1 IIKGEDKISALP
13 DDLLVH
19 ILLRLYTKDVLATM
33 ILSKRWQYVWT
44 MVPRLGYTNIND
56 DDTNNSLFGRL
67 LGRFFHKSEHQQ
79 RCLWRFIDKSLQLH
93 KGPLLTL
100 VIELI
105 GPSRCH
111 VDVGKWIANAVDR
124 RVCELLL
131 RITWT
136 SLEPANLCKSLYTCD
151 TLVKLHLSDKIIVD
165 VPSRVSLPSLK
176 RIVLS
181 RLWSNCPILKSVSV
195 DRHPHDNVRNFNIK
209 APSLESLLYYNLY
222 HVVVHNEGIW
232 GSLVIDSPA
241 LREFFYRDFSG
252 DSCSIENKPCFHKAS
267 IDFDSYP
274 DDKFMRSL
282 SSVMYLELDLSGA
295 TAAWCNAI
303 NFPKL
308 VKCALTLLID
318 LDWLELL
325 MGLLQNSPNLKALF
339 IYQKCSELL
348 QSGLLPKGP
357 RHCLSRVCN
366 AFRLMPGVVRPP
378 AFLTTSSVPGCFSSH
393 LEIFEWTG
401 YIGRSK
407 EKETITYIFANYKCL
422 KRAHFSMKSTCKDID
437 REKMMKELK
446 SMCRVSTSSQ
456 LLFSTWNFR
465 AL

>member
-1 IIKGEDKISALP
+1 MFGRLLLVISSISVASYAISILTQQTSLRFIKKTAKRRRRHQIIKGEDKISALP

-176 RIVLS
+176 R
-181 RLWSNCPILKSVSV
+181 
-195 DRHPHDNVRNFNIK
+195 
-209 APSLESLLYYNLY
+209 
-222 HVVVHNEGIW
+222 NEGIW

-339 IYQKCSELL
+339 IYQ
-348 QSGLLPKGP
+348 SGLLPKGP

-378 AFLTTSSVPGCFSSH
+378 AFLTTRGLLTVMSSVPGCFSSH